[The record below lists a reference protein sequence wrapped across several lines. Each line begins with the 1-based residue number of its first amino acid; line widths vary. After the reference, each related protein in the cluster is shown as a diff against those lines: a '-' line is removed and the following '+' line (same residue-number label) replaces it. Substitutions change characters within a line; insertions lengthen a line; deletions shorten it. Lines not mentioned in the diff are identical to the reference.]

1 VRKLKRRLPSP
12 EGSDAGSYVP
22 TGGRRNEQDDRGN
35 QSSINDTFIS
45 ALTATTEAFTGAMKL
60 TTNKPGS
67 QSWPTFD
74 GSYKEFY
81 AFKREYELH
90 LGNRTDIGDD
100 MKASLLKLNCLKG
113 KLRDE
118 FKNYTRLN
126 DIWKVLNNRYDQPAL
141 FVELVLKDIREHRKI
156 RDGDS
161 QALNIFY
168 NQLLSARMELNQHG
182 LAGELNSAIVLRE
195 LTSKLPAM
203 ELERWLREK
212 PDRPNCAIEFFLFVE
227 KREAITAKVMAE
239 MLAQAP
245 LTAKGQESS
254 KTKDSQDSRKM
265 KAVAHAAVAAATNPA
280 PAKPFQCLAVL
291 LDTLYGG
298 AGY

>member
-22 TGGRRNEQDDRGN
+22 TGGRRNNQDDRGN
-35 QSSINDTFIS
+35 QGSINDTFIS

-90 LGNRTDIGDD
+90 LGNRTDMGDD

-203 ELERWLREK
+203 VLERWLREK
-212 PDRPNCAIEFFLFVE
+212 PDRPNCAKEFFLFVE

-245 LTAKGQESS
+245 MTAKGQE
-254 KTKDSQDSRKM
+254 
-265 KAVAHAAVAAATNPA
+265 
-280 PAKPFQCLAVL
+280 
-291 LDTLYGG
+291 
-298 AGY
+298 